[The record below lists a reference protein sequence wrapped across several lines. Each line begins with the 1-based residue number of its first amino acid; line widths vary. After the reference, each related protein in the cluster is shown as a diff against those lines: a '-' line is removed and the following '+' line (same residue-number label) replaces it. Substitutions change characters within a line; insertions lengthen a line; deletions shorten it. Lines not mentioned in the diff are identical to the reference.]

1 MDKSSYSIHFS
12 ITCIQVFFY
21 AFFNRFRYSSL
32 VVIRL
37 GLLYRK
43 TKTNMK
49 NLGIIITGITFL
61 LPVVLS
67 AQDDQGNKAGRL
79 SPKEFSIPPSPV
91 FDLMGVTPSLVNR
104 TSDIKD
110 FKVDWSFKDWK
121 LNPNLAIQ
129 SQPIWEIFYNRK
141 DLSRYQD
148 ASKLMRK
155 LASIDV
161 SVGTVQNEQSDRRIG
176 FAVKMNI
183 IRQKD
188 PLMARELYEDIGGRF
203 ADEKEQLSAQLK
215 ELEIKLDS
223 TKNILDKPGLRSQI
237 SGIRETLLSLNARRN
252 EEING
257 RAKIFVVENWNA
269 ASLDIAFG
277 RVYTYQTDSAGSLR
291 KLRLNR
297 NTGMGLWLNGGLP
310 VGKKILVSGLARITQ
325 YDEQINFLLRNTN
338 TFEETTETAVAE
350 NNIYSLGIN
359 LRYGSPIYSF
369 FAEFLHERKSVK
381 SAATAL
387 KKSFDEPVD
396 REIIPS
402 SVNWTILHPNSLT
415 IGGDWRIGKNL
426 MINYGMRWVFD
437 NKGKTQAFI
446 PVAGISCMMR

>member
-1 MDKSSYSIHFS
+1 MKKS
-12 ITCIQVFFY
+12 
-21 AFFNRFRYSSL
+21 
-32 VVIRL
+32 
-37 GLLYRK
+37 
-43 TKTNMK
+43 
-49 NLGIIITGITFL
+49 GIIGIGLTLL
-61 LPVVLS
+61 LPVILT
-67 AQDDQGNKAGRL
+67 AQDNAGNKAGRL

-91 FDLMGVTPSLVNR
+91 FDLMGVTPSQINR

-129 SQPIWEIFYNRK
+129 SQPVWELFYNRK
-141 DLSRYQD
+141 NLDRYQR
-148 ASKLMRK
+148 ASALMRK

-161 SVGTVQNEQSDRRIG
+161 SVGTVQNEESDRRIG

-188 PLMARELYEDIGGRF
+188 PLMATELYEDIGSRF
-203 ADEKEQLSAQLK
+203 TDEKAQLLQQLK
-215 ELEIKLDS
+215 ELETKLDS
-223 TKNILDKPGLRSQI
+223 TKNILEKPELRNQI
-237 SGIRETLLSLNARRN
+237 TATRETLLSLNARRN
-252 EEING
+252 EEINN
-257 RAKIFVVENWNA
+257 RAAIFVTEHWNA

-297 NTGMGLWLNGGLP
+297 NTGMGLWLNGGFPL
-310 VGKKILVSGLARITQ
+310 GKKIMVSGLARITQ
-325 YDEQINFLLRNTN
+325 YDEQIDFLLRDRNTL
-338 TFEETTETAVAE
+338 EETNETAVAE

-359 LRYGSPIYSF
+359 LRYGSPVYSF
-369 FAEFLHERKSVK
+369 FAEFLHERKSTR
-381 SAATAL
+381 SAVTAL
-387 KKSFDEPVD
+387 QKTFEEPAD
-396 REIIPS
+396 MEIVSS
-402 SVNWTILHPNSLT
+402 SVNWTVLHPNSLT

>member
-1 MDKSSYSIHFS
+1 
-12 ITCIQVFFY
+12 
-21 AFFNRFRYSSL
+21 
-32 VVIRL
+32 
-37 GLLYRK
+37 
-43 TKTNMK
+43 MK
-49 NLGIIITGITFL
+49 NSGIIKTAICL
-61 LPVVLS
+61 LVSGVLH
-67 AQDDQGNKAGRL
+67 AQNGSDNNKAARL

-91 FDLMGVTPSLVNR
+91 FDLMGVTPSQVNK

-141 DLSRYQD
+141 NLSRYQQ
-148 ASKLMRK
+148 ASPLMRK

-161 SVGTVQNEQSDRRIG
+161 SVGTVQNEESDRRIG

-183 IRQKD
+183 IREKD
-188 PLMARELYEDIGGRF
+188 PLMAKELYEDIDGRF
-203 ADEKEQLSAQLK
+203 ADEKTQLTEQLK
-215 ELEIKLDS
+215 ELQTKLDS
-223 TKNILDKPGLRSQI
+223 TKNVLEKPNLRNQI
-237 SGIRETLLSLNARRN
+237 NSTRETLLSLNSRRM
-252 EEING
+252 EEINS
-257 RAKIFVVENWNA
+257 RASVFVVENWNA

-297 NTGMGLWLNGGLP
+297 NTGMGLWLNGGVP
-310 VGKKILVSGLARITQ
+310 IGKKLMLSGLARITQ
-325 YDEQINFLLRNTN
+325 YDEQIDFLLRNTN
-338 TFEETTETAVAE
+338 TLEEENATAVAE
-350 NNIYSLGIN
+350 NNIYSLGVN

-369 FAEFLHERKSVK
+369 FVEFLHESKTTK

-387 KKSFDEPVD
+387 QKTFDEPTD
-396 REIIPS
+396 MEIVSS
-402 SVNWTILHPNSLT
+402 SVNWTILHPNSFT

-426 MINYGMRWVFD
+426 MINYGMRWVMD

>member
-1 MDKSSYSIHFS
+1 
-12 ITCIQVFFY
+12 
-21 AFFNRFRYSSL
+21 
-32 VVIRL
+32 
-37 GLLYRK
+37 
-43 TKTNMK
+43 MK
-49 NLGIIITGITFL
+49 NLVIIKMAICL
-61 LPVVLS
+61 LVSGVLH
-67 AQDDQGNKAGRL
+67 AQDGSDNNKAARL

-91 FDLMGVTPSLVNR
+91 FDLMGVTPSQVNK

-141 DLSRYQD
+141 NLSRYQQ
-148 ASKLMRK
+148 ASPLMRK

-161 SVGTVQNEQSDRRIG
+161 SVGTVQNEESDRRIG

-183 IRQKD
+183 IREKD
-188 PLMARELYEDIGGRF
+188 PLMAKELYEDIDGRF
-203 ADEKEQLSAQLK
+203 ADEKTQLTEQLKALQ
-215 ELEIKLDS
+215 IKLDS
-223 TKNILDKPGLRSQI
+223 TKNVLEKPDLRNQI
-237 SGIRETLLSLNARRN
+237 NSTRETLLSLNSRRM

-257 RAKIFVVENWNA
+257 RASVFVVENWNA

-297 NTGMGLWLNGGLP
+297 NTGMGLWLNGGVP
-310 VGKKILVSGLARITQ
+310 IGKKLMLSGLARITN
-325 YDEQINFLLRNTN
+325 YDEQIDFLLRNTN
-338 TFEETTETAVAE
+338 TLEEENATAVAE
-350 NNIYSLGIN
+350 NNIYSLGVN

-369 FAEFLHERKSVK
+369 FVEFLHESKTTK

-387 KKSFDEPVD
+387 QKSFDEPTD
-396 REIIPS
+396 MEIVSS
-402 SVNWTILHPNSLT
+402 SVNWTILHPNSFT

-426 MINYGMRWVFD
+426 MINYGMRWVMD

>member
-1 MDKSSYSIHFS
+1 MK
-12 ITCIQVFFY
+12 
-21 AFFNRFRYSSL
+21 
-32 VVIRL
+32 
-37 GLLYRK
+37 K
-43 TKTNMK
+43 T
-49 NLGIIITGITFL
+49 GIIGIGLTLL
-61 LPVVLS
+61 LPVILT
-67 AQDDQGNKAGRL
+67 AQDNAGNKAGRL

-91 FDLMGVTPSLVNR
+91 FDLMGVTPSQINR

-129 SQPIWEIFYNRK
+129 SQPVWEIFYNRK
-141 DLSRYQD
+141 NLDRYQQ
-148 ASKLMRK
+148 ASAFMRK

-161 SVGTVQNEQSDRRIG
+161 SVGTVQNEESDRRIG

-188 PLMARELYEDIGGRF
+188 PLMATELYEDIGSRF
-203 ADEKEQLSAQLK
+203 TDEKAQLLQQLK
-215 ELEIKLDS
+215 ELEIKLDT
-223 TKNILDKPGLRSQI
+223 TKNVLEKPDLRNQVTAT
-237 SGIRETLLSLNARRN
+237 RETLLSLNARRN
-252 EEING
+252 EEINS
-257 RAKIFVVENWNA
+257 RAAIFVTEHWNA

-297 NTGMGLWLNGGLP
+297 NTGMGLWLNGGFPL
-310 VGKKILVSGLARITQ
+310 GKKIMVSGLARITQ
-325 YDEQINFLLRNTN
+325 YDEQIDFLLRDRNTL
-338 TFEETTETAVAE
+338 EETNETAVAE

-359 LRYGSPIYSF
+359 LRYGSPVYSF
-369 FAEFLHERKSVK
+369 FAEFLHERKSTR
-381 SAATAL
+381 SAVAAL
-387 KKSFDEPVD
+387 QKTFDEPAD
-396 REIIPS
+396 REIVSS
-402 SVNWTILHPNSLT
+402 SVNWTVLHPNNLT

-446 PVAGISCMMR
+446 PVAGVSCMMR